1 MATKRCG
8 HLPFLAT
15 SPALR
20 CSLTHTS
27 PAVCNRSRLSLQ
39 RGVHANGLARRT
51 WLSRHRTLAKVVERV
66 KPARVSQQASRAR
79 VPTSATSQHA
89 STSTVHLH
97 SHPPHPQEEPLF
109 LPRKTATDQ
118 AALHTSGFRD
128 MDVDSFNAMMEDEG
142 VLSRS

>member
-8 HLPFLAT
+8 RLPFLAT
-15 SPALR
+15 LPALR

-27 PAVCNRSRLSLQ
+27 PAVCIRGCLSLQ

-51 WLSRHRTLAKVVERV
+51 WLSRHRMPAKVVERV

-79 VPTSATSQHA
+79 VPTSSQHA

-128 MDVDSFNAMMEDEG
+128 MDVDSFNATMEDEG